1 MAYHVNTC
9 LPNWQENKYYV
20 QGFKGSSYYD
30 YLFYIIS
37 KIDFFIYSMDKDY
50 KTETPLDEK
59 LKQYDKKIKVKK
71 L

>member
-1 MAYHVNTC
+1 MAYHVNTY

-37 KIDFFIYSMDKDY
+37 KIDFFIYSMDKDD